1 MYLLDES
8 MNVTKLNLMILR
20 FIFDNVDQNFMV
32 YQLNKWDIQ
41 KFHILN

>member
-1 MYLLDES
+1 MCLLDES

-20 FIFDNVDQNFMV
+20 FIFDIENQNFMV

-41 KFHILN
+41 KFQRLN